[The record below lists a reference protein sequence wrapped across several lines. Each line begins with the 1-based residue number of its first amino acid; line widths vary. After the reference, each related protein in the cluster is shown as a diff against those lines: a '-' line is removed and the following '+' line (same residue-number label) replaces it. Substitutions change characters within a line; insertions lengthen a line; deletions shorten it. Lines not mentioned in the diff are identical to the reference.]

1 MTIEDLAK
9 AHLETVKK
17 AISDLR
23 TQREKVDQ
31 EIDRLV
37 SYVKQGEAIITDYQH
52 VNSTPKQFVS

>member
-1 MTIEDLAK
+1 MNIEDMAK

-17 AISDLR
+17 AIADLR

-52 VNSTPKQFVS
+52 VNSGTKQFVS